1 MITTIVATVLKKIIT
16 NYKTVVKAVL
26 IACVGLLLLCGINLY
41 KTNKKLTTSLEQAQ
55 NNIEAYQGLVSSS
68 QQANGVFR
76 LDISQLK
83 ESNDSL
89 LRELDSVREKNKI
102 KAKEITT
109 AATQTQ
115 VLNVSKSKGVGGLV
129 LPKDTTYKDSIQY
142 NNLTTVYYTIHKDSI
157 NIGIDLKNTQ
167 YLYIY
172 AKKEYKNKK
181 NFFKRLFTLDFKKVL
196 RYKYTIVNTNDL
208 LKQKDVR
215 IVEQNN

>member
-1 MITTIVATVLKKIIT
+1 MILKKIIT
-16 NYKTVVKAVL
+16 NYKSVAKTILAVC
-26 IACVGLLLLCGINLY
+26 ISLLLVFSISMY
-41 KTNKKLTTSLEQAQ
+41 KNNKKLTTSLEQAQ

-68 QQANGVFR
+68 QQANGVLR

-83 ESNDSL
+83 ESQDSL
-89 LRELDSVREKNKI
+89 LQKIDSVREANKI

-115 VLNVSKSKGVGGLV
+115 VLNVNKSKGVRGII
-129 LPKDTTYKDSIQY
+129 LPKDTIYKDSIQY

-181 NFFKRLFTLDFKKVL
+181 NFFKRLFTLDFKKVIK
-196 RYKYTIVNTNDL
+196 YKYTIVNTNDI

>member
-1 MITTIVATVLKKIIT
+1 MITIVATILKKIIT
-16 NYKTVVKAVL
+16 NYKSVAKTVLAAG
-26 IACVGLLLLCGINLY
+26 IGLLLVFSIN
-41 KTNKKLTTSLEQAQ
+41 TCQNNKKLTRSLEQAQ

-68 QQANGVFR
+68 QQANGVLR

-83 ESNDSL
+83 ESQDSL
-89 LRELDSVREKNKI
+89 LQKIDSVREANKI

-115 VLNVSKSKGVGGLV
+115 VLNVNKSKGVGGLV
-129 LPKDTTYKDSIQY
+129 LPKDTIYKDSIQY

-181 NFFKRLFTLDFKKVL
+181 NFFKRLFTLDFKKVIK
-196 RYKYTIVNTNDL
+196 YKYTIVNTNDL

>member
-1 MITTIVATVLKKIIT
+1 MILKKIIT
-16 NYKTVVKAVL
+16 NYKSVAKTILAVC
-26 IACVGLLLLCGINLY
+26 ISLLLVFSISMY
-41 KTNKKLTTSLEQAQ
+41 KNNKKLTTSLEQAQ

-68 QQANGVFR
+68 QQANGVLR
-76 LDISQLK
+76 LDVSQLK
-83 ESNDSL
+83 ESKDSL
-89 LRELDSVREKNKI
+89 LQKIDSVREKNKI

-115 VLNVSKSKGVGGLV
+115 VLNVNKSKGVRGII
-129 LPKDTTYKDSIQY
+129 LPKDTIYKDSIQY

-157 NIGIDLKNTQ
+157 NIGINLKNTQ

-172 AKKEYKNKK
+172 TKKEYKNKK
-181 NFFKRLFTLDFKKVL
+181 NFFKRLFTLDFKKVIK
-196 RYKYTIVNTNDL
+196 YKYTITNTNDL

>member
-1 MITTIVATVLKKIIT
+1 MITIVATVLKKIIT
-16 NYKTVVKAVL
+16 NYKTVAKAVL
-26 IACVGLLLLCGINLY
+26 VACASLLLIYGISLY
-41 KTNKKLTTSLEQAQ
+41 KDNKKLTTSLEQAQ

-68 QQANGVFR
+68 QQANGVLR

-83 ESNDSL
+83 ESKDSL

-115 VLNVSKSKGVGGLV
+115 VLNVNKSKGVRGII
-129 LPKDTTYKDSIQY
+129 LPKDTIYKDSIQY

-157 NIGIDLKNTQ
+157 NIGINLKNTQ

-172 AKKEYKNKK
+172 TKKEYKNKK
-181 NFFKRLFTLDFKKVL
+181 NFFKRLFTLDFKKVIK
-196 RYKYTIVNTNDL
+196 YKYTIVNTNDL

>member
-1 MITTIVATVLKKIIT
+1 MILKKIIT
-16 NYKTVVKAVL
+16 NYKSVAKTILAVC
-26 IACVGLLLLCGINLY
+26 ISLLLVFSISMY
-41 KTNKKLTTSLEQAQ
+41 KNNKKLTTSLEQAQ

-68 QQANGVFR
+68 QQANGVLR

-83 ESNDSL
+83 ESKDSL
-89 LRELDSVREKNKI
+89 LQKIDSVREKNKI

-115 VLNVSKSKGVGGLV
+115 VLNVNKSKGVRGII
-129 LPKDTTYKDSIQY
+129 LPKDTIYKDSIQY

-157 NIGIDLKNTQ
+157 NIGINLKNTQ

-172 AKKEYKNKK
+172 TKKEYKNKK
-181 NFFKRLFTLDFKKVL
+181 HFFKRLFTLDFKKVIK
-196 RYKYTIVNTNDL
+196 YKYTITNTNDL

>member
-1 MITTIVATVLKKIIT
+1 MILKKIIT
-16 NYKTVVKAVL
+16 NYKSVAKTILAVC
-26 IACVGLLLLCGINLY
+26 ISLLLVFSISMY
-41 KTNKKLTTSLEQAQ
+41 KNNKKLTTSLEQAQ

-68 QQANGVFR
+68 QQANGVLR

-83 ESNDSL
+83 ESKDSL
-89 LRELDSVREKNKI
+89 LQKIDSVREKNKI

-115 VLNVSKSKGVGGLV
+115 VLNVNKSKGVRGII
-129 LPKDTTYKDSIQY
+129 LPKDTIYKDSIQY

-157 NIGIDLKNTQ
+157 NIGINLKNTQ

-172 AKKEYKNKK
+172 TKKEYKNKK
-181 NFFKRLFTLDFKKVL
+181 NFFKRLFTLDFKKVIK
-196 RYKYTIVNTNDL
+196 YKYTITNTNDL

>member
-1 MITTIVATVLKKIIT
+1 MITIVATILKKIIT
-16 NYKTVVKAVL
+16 NYKSVAKTILAVC
-26 IACVGLLLLCGINLY
+26 ISLLLVFSISMY
-41 KTNKKLTTSLEQAQ
+41 KNNKKLTTSLEQAQ

-68 QQANGVFR
+68 QQANGVLR

-83 ESNDSL
+83 ESKDSL
-89 LRELDSVREKNKI
+89 LQKIDSVREKNKI

-115 VLNVSKSKGVGGLV
+115 VLNVNKSKGVRGII
-129 LPKDTTYKDSIQY
+129 LPKDTIYKDSIQY

-157 NIGIDLKNTQ
+157 NIGINLKNTQ

-172 AKKEYKNKK
+172 TKKEYKNKK
-181 NFFKRLFTLDFKKVL
+181 NFFKRLFTLDFKKVIK
-196 RYKYTIVNTNDL
+196 YKYTITNTNDL

-215 IVEQNN
+215 IVE

>member
-1 MITTIVATVLKKIIT
+1 MILKKIIT
-16 NYKTVVKAVL
+16 NYKSVAKTILAVC
-26 IACVGLLLLCGINLY
+26 ISLLLVFSISMY
-41 KTNKKLTTSLEQAQ
+41 KNNKKLTTSLEQAQ

-68 QQANGVFR
+68 QQANGVLR

-83 ESNDSL
+83 ESKDSL
-89 LRELDSVREKNKI
+89 LQKIDSVREKNKI

-115 VLNVSKSKGVGGLV
+115 VLNVNKSKGVSGII

-157 NIGIDLKNTQ
+157 NIGINLKNTQ

-172 AKKEYKNKK
+172 TKKEYKNKK
-181 NFFKRLFTLDFKKVL
+181 NFFKRLFTLDFKKVIK
-196 RYKYTIVNTNDL
+196 YKYTITNTNDL

>member
-1 MITTIVATVLKKIIT
+1 MILKKIIT
-16 NYKTVVKAVL
+16 NYKSVAKTILAVC
-26 IACVGLLLLCGINLY
+26 ISLLLVFSISMY
-41 KTNKKLTTSLEQAQ
+41 KNNKKLTTSLEQAQ

-68 QQANGVFR
+68 QQANGVLR

-83 ESNDSL
+83 ESKDSL
-89 LRELDSVREKNKI
+89 LQKIDSVREKNKI

-115 VLNVSKSKGVGGLV
+115 VLNVNKSKGVRGII
-129 LPKDTTYKDSIQY
+129 LPKDTIYKDSIQY

-157 NIGIDLKNTQ
+157 NIGINLKNTQ

-181 NFFKRLFTLDFKKVL
+181 NFFKRLFTLDFKKVIK
-196 RYKYTIVNTNDL
+196 YKYTITNTNDL

>member
-1 MITTIVATVLKKIIT
+1 MILKKIIT
-16 NYKTVVKAVL
+16 NYKSVAKTILAVC
-26 IACVGLLLLCGINLY
+26 ISLLLVFSISMY
-41 KTNKKLTTSLEQAQ
+41 KNNKKLTTSLEQAQ

-68 QQANGVFR
+68 QQANGVLR

-83 ESNDSL
+83 ESKDSL
-89 LRELDSVREKNKI
+89 LQKIDSVREKNKI

-115 VLNVSKSKGVGGLV
+115 VLNVNKSKGVRGII
-129 LPKDTTYKDSIQY
+129 LPKDTIYKDSIQY

-157 NIGIDLKNTQ
+157 NIGINLKNTQ

-172 AKKEYKNKK
+172 TKKEYKNKK
-181 NFFKRLFTLDFKKVL
+181 NFFKRLFTLDFKKVIK
-196 RYKYTIVNTNDL
+196 YKYTIVNTNDL

>member
-1 MITTIVATVLKKIIT
+1 MITIVATVLKKIIT
-16 NYKTVVKAVL
+16 NYKTVAKAVL
-26 IACVGLLLLCGINLY
+26 VACASLLLIYGISLY
-41 KTNKKLTTSLEQAQ
+41 KDNKKLTTSLEQAQ

-83 ESNDSL
+83 ESKDSL
-89 LRELDSVREKNKI
+89 LRELDSVREVNKI
-102 KAKEITT
+102 KAKDITT

-115 VLNVSKSKGVGGLV
+115 VLNVNKSKGVRGIV
-129 LPKDTTYKDSIQY
+129 LPKDTVYKDSIQY
-142 NNLTTVYYTIHKDSI
+142 NNLTKVYYTIHKDSI

-172 AKKEYKNKK
+172 TKKEYKNKK

-196 RYKYTIVNTNDL
+196 RYQYTITNTNDL
-208 LKQKDVR
+208 LKGKDIR
-215 IVEQNN
+215 IIEQNN

>member
-1 MITTIVATVLKKIIT
+1 MILKKIIT
-16 NYKTVVKAVL
+16 NYKSVAKTILAVC
-26 IACVGLLLLCGINLY
+26 ISLLLVFSISMY
-41 KTNKKLTTSLEQAQ
+41 KNNKKLTTSLEQAQ

-68 QQANGVFR
+68 QQANGVLR
-76 LDISQLK
+76 LDVSQLK
-83 ESNDSL
+83 ESKDSL
-89 LRELDSVREKNKI
+89 LQKIDSVREKNKI

-115 VLNVSKSKGVGGLV
+115 VLNVNKSKGVRGII
-129 LPKDTTYKDSIQY
+129 LPKDTIYKDSIQY

-157 NIGIDLKNTQ
+157 NIGINLKNTQ

-172 AKKEYKNKK
+172 TKKEYKNKK
-181 NFFKRLFTLDFKKVL
+181 HFFKRLFTLDFKKVIK
-196 RYKYTIVNTNDL
+196 YKYTITNTNDL

>member
-16 NYKTVVKAVL
+16 NYKTVAKAVL
-26 IACVGLLLLCGINLY
+26 IACVSLLLLCGINLY

-83 ESNDSL
+83 ESKDSL

-102 KAKEITT
+102 KAKEVIT

-129 LPKDTTYKDSIQY
+129 LPKDTVYKDSIQY
-142 NNLTTVYYTIHKDSI
+142 NKLTTVYYTIHKDSI

-172 AKKEYKNKK
+172 AKKEYKNNK

-215 IVEQNN
+215 IIEQNN

>member
-16 NYKTVVKAVL
+16 NYKTVAKAVL
-26 IACVGLLLLCGINLY
+26 IACVSLLLLCGINLY

-83 ESNDSL
+83 ESKDSL

-102 KAKEITT
+102 KAKEVIT

-129 LPKDTTYKDSIQY
+129 LPKDTIYKDSIQY
-142 NNLTTVYYTIHKDSI
+142 NNLTIVYYTIHKDSI

-172 AKKEYKNKK
+172 AKKEYKNNK
-181 NFFKRLFTLDFKKVL
+181 NFFKRLFTLDFKKVV

>member
-1 MITTIVATVLKKIIT
+1 MITIVATILKKIIT
-16 NYKTVVKAVL
+16 NYKSVVKTILAAS
-26 IACVGLLLLCGINLY
+26 IGLLLVFSIN
-41 KTNKKLTTSLEQAQ
+41 TCQNNKKLTRSLEQAQ

-68 QQANGVFR
+68 QQANGVLR

-83 ESNDSL
+83 ESQDSL
-89 LRELDSVREKNKI
+89 LQKIDSVREANKI

-115 VLNVSKSKGVGGLV
+115 VLNVNKSKGVRGII
-129 LPKDTTYKDSIQY
+129 LPKDTVYKDSIQY
-142 NNLTTVYYTIHKDSI
+142 NNLTKVYYTIHKDSI

-172 AKKEYKNKK
+172 TKKEYKNKK

-196 RYKYTIVNTNDL
+196 KYKYTIVNTNDL
-208 LKQKDVR
+208 LKGKD
-215 IVEQNN
+215 IIIIEQNN

>member
-1 MITTIVATVLKKIIT
+1 MITIVATILKKIIT
-16 NYKTVVKAVL
+16 NYKSVAKTILAVC
-26 IACVGLLLLCGINLY
+26 ISLLLVFSISMY
-41 KTNKKLTTSLEQAQ
+41 KNNKKLTTSLEQAQ

-68 QQANGVFR
+68 QQANGVLR

-83 ESNDSL
+83 ESQDSL
-89 LRELDSVREKNKI
+89 LQKIDSVREANKI

-115 VLNVSKSKGVGGLV
+115 VLNVNKSKGVRGII
-129 LPKDTTYKDSIQY
+129 LPKDTIYKDSIQY

-157 NIGIDLKNTQ
+157 NIGINLKNTQ

-172 AKKEYKNKK
+172 TKKEYKNKK
-181 NFFKRLFTLDFKKVL
+181 NFFKRLFTLDFKKVIK
-196 RYKYTIVNTNDL
+196 YKYTITNTNDL

>member
-1 MITTIVATVLKKIIT
+1 MILKKIIT
-16 NYKTVVKAVL
+16 NYKSVAKTILAVC
-26 IACVGLLLLCGINLY
+26 ISLLLVFSISMY
-41 KTNKKLTTSLEQAQ
+41 KNNKKLTTSLEQAQ

-68 QQANGVFR
+68 QQANGVLR

-83 ESNDSL
+83 ESKDSL
-89 LRELDSVREKNKI
+89 LQKIDSVREKNKI

-115 VLNVSKSKGVGGLV
+115 VLNVNKSKGVRGII
-129 LPKDTTYKDSIQY
+129 LPKDTIYKDSIQY

-157 NIGIDLKNTQ
+157 NIGINLKNTQ

-172 AKKEYKNKK
+172 TKKEYKSKK
-181 NFFKRLFTLDFKKVL
+181 NFFKRLFTLDFKKVIK
-196 RYKYTIVNTNDL
+196 YKYTITNTNDL

>member
-1 MITTIVATVLKKIIT
+1 MITIVATILKKIIT
-16 NYKTVVKAVL
+16 NYKSVAKTILAVC
-26 IACVGLLLLCGINLY
+26 ISLLLVFSISMY
-41 KTNKKLTTSLEQAQ
+41 KNNKKLTTSLEQAQ

-68 QQANGVFR
+68 QQANGVLR
-76 LDISQLK
+76 LDVSQLK
-83 ESNDSL
+83 ESKDSL
-89 LRELDSVREKNKI
+89 LQKIDSVREKNKI

-115 VLNVSKSKGVGGLV
+115 VLNVNKSKGVRGII

-157 NIGIDLKNTQ
+157 NIGINLKNTQ

-172 AKKEYKNKK
+172 TKKEYKNKK
-181 NFFKRLFTLDFKKVL
+181 NFFKRLFTLDFKKVIK
-196 RYKYTIVNTNDL
+196 YKYTITNTNDL

>member
-1 MITTIVATVLKKIIT
+1 MILKKIIT
-16 NYKTVVKAVL
+16 NYKSVAKTILAVC
-26 IACVGLLLLCGINLY
+26 ISLLLVFSISMY
-41 KTNKKLTTSLEQAQ
+41 KNNKKLTTSLEQAQ

-68 QQANGVFR
+68 QQANGVLR

-83 ESNDSL
+83 ESKDSL
-89 LRELDSVREKNKI
+89 LQKIDSVREKNKI

-115 VLNVSKSKGVGGLV
+115 VLNVNKSKGVRGIILS
-129 LPKDTTYKDSIQY
+129 KDTTYKDSIQY

-157 NIGIDLKNTQ
+157 NIGINLKNTQ

-172 AKKEYKNKK
+172 TKKEYKNKK
-181 NFFKRLFTLDFKKVL
+181 NFFKRLFTLDFKKVIK
-196 RYKYTIVNTNDL
+196 YKYTITNTNDL

>member
-16 NYKTVVKAVL
+16 NYKTVAKAVL
-26 IACVGLLLLCGINLY
+26 IACMGLLLLCSINLY

-55 NNIEAYQGLVSSS
+55 NNIEAYQGLDSSS
-68 QQANGVFR
+68 QQANGAFR

-83 ESNDSL
+83 ESKDSL

-129 LPKDTTYKDSIQY
+129 LPKDTIYKDSIQY

-172 AKKEYKNKK
+172 TKKEYKNKK
-181 NFFKRLFTLDFKKVL
+181 NFFKRLFTLDFKKVV

>member
-1 MITTIVATVLKKIIT
+1 MITIVATILKKIIT
-16 NYKTVVKAVL
+16 NYKSVAKTILAAS
-26 IACVGLLLLCGINLY
+26 IGLLLVFSINTY
-41 KTNKKLTTSLEQAQ
+41 QNNKKLTRSLEQAQ

-68 QQANGVFR
+68 QQANGVLR

-83 ESNDSL
+83 ESQDSL
-89 LRELDSVREKNKI
+89 LQKIDSVREANKI

-115 VLNVSKSKGVGGLV
+115 VLNVNKSKGVGGLV
-129 LPKDTTYKDSIQY
+129 LPKDTIYKDSIQY

-181 NFFKRLFTLDFKKVL
+181 NFFKRLFTLDFKKVIK
-196 RYKYTIVNTNDL
+196 YKYTIVNTNDL

>member
-1 MITTIVATVLKKIIT
+1 MITIVATILKKIIT
-16 NYKTVVKAVL
+16 NYKSVAKTVLAAG
-26 IACVGLLLLCGINLY
+26 IGLLLVFSIN
-41 KTNKKLTTSLEQAQ
+41 TCQNNKKLTRSLEQAQ

-68 QQANGVFR
+68 QQAAGVLR

-83 ESNDSL
+83 ESQDSL
-89 LRELDSVREKNKI
+89 LQKLDSVREVNKI

-115 VLNVSKSKGVGGLV
+115 VLNVNKSKGVWGLV
-129 LPKDTTYKDSIQY
+129 LPKDTIYKDSIQY

-181 NFFKRLFTLDFKKVL
+181 NFFKRLFTLDFKKVIK
-196 RYKYTIVNTNDL
+196 YKYTIVNTNDL

>member
-1 MITTIVATVLKKIIT
+1 MILKKIIT
-16 NYKTVVKAVL
+16 NYKSVAKTILAVC
-26 IACVGLLLLCGINLY
+26 ISLLLVFSISMY
-41 KTNKKLTTSLEQAQ
+41 KNNKKLTTSLEQAQ

-68 QQANGVFR
+68 QQANGVLR

-83 ESNDSL
+83 ESKDSL
-89 LRELDSVREKNKI
+89 LQKIDSVREKNKI

-115 VLNVSKSKGVGGLV
+115 VLNVNKSKGVRGII
-129 LPKDTTYKDSIQY
+129 LPKDTIYKDSIQY

-172 AKKEYKNKK
+172 TKKEYKNKK
-181 NFFKRLFTLDFKKVL
+181 NFFKRLFTLDFKKVIK
-196 RYKYTIVNTNDL
+196 YKYTIVNTNDL